1 MQAYF
6 YELNRELN
14 GIHKIFSR
22 VEGNTDCFNDVI
34 VFRRPEETKAKFNL
48 IFFGGDVQV
57 VINNKLLFFNES
69 ITFFT

>member
-57 VINNKLLFFNES
+57 VSLLLS
-69 ITFFT
+69 IVRY